1 MIVLVIDFVIDFPNM
16 YMDRDSSVLVLVN
29 LLLYF
34 PNMYMD
40 RDSSVLVIDFVNDCF
55 VIVIDFVIAIMEK
68 YLELEKRTCV
78 RRRAGLRAHTG
89 LIFFLFVKNQLI
101 PVG

>member
-1 MIVLVIDFVIDFPNM
+1 VNDFVFVIDFVIDFPNM

-40 RDSSVLVIDFVNDCF
+40 RDSFVLVIDFVNDCF
-55 VIVIDFVIAIMEK
+55 VIVIDFVIVIMEK
-68 YLELEKRTCV
+68 YLELEKRTC
-78 RRRAGLRAHTG
+78 AQTSWPACAHGTDF
-89 LIFFLFVKNQLI
+89 FFL
-101 PVG
+101 